1 MNFVTEVSSIFYENW
16 CLTMVRENFQIYGV
30 QITRKKIASQKI
42 ESAYAPPVK
51 CLLKFLSSSPSGG
64 KLLIPK
70 AKIFSKIYF
79 FHNRKR
85 REETTASS
93 FLQLSIKLLQFQ
105 TNHVFD

>member
-1 MNFVTEVSSIFYENW
+1 MNFVTELSSIFYENW

-30 QITRKKIASQKI
+30 QITGKKIASQKI

-70 AKIFSKIYF
+70 AKF
-79 FHNRKR
+79 FQKSISP
-85 REETTASS
+85 TTEKGGR
-93 FLQLSIKLLQFQ
+93 KLLLV
-105 TNHVFD
+105 VFFSFP